1 MFQET
6 MEAMRIMGIPDEEQ
20 IGMSPLESLKCKKIK
35 EEIGHISLD
44 LYFWF
49 LPIFQYFFVVT
60 LFLLPP
66 AQTQNE
72 QGASG
77 ERSSFGVTHLRIYQ
91 HSFSSYI
98 QS

>member
-1 MFQET
+1 MQENQGGD
-6 MEAMRIMGIPDEEQ
+6 R
-20 IGMSPLESLKCKKIK
+20 SHLSRPLFLVSL
-35 EEIGHISLD
+35 H
-44 LYFWF
+44 F
-49 LPIFQYFFVVT
+49 LVFFFVVT

>member
-1 MFQET
+1 MQENQGGD
-6 MEAMRIMGIPDEEQ
+6 R
-20 IGMSPLESLKCKKIK
+20 SHLSRPLFLVSL
-35 EEIGHISLD
+35 H
-44 LYFWF
+44 F
-49 LPIFQYFFVVT
+49 LVFFFVVT

-98 QS
+98 QSLEVKMPMKTFICLLVLIQV